1 MRKVSRTTSR
11 ERGVTAAELREET
24 GCAHRPKAEHPRP
37 SWALPDNRRDL
48 DGTQGSTASIEKGG
62 ASRANSPID
71 QPKRRDAA
79 AEISRLSGTSLAMP
93 IATDQ
98 LVGVV

>member
-11 ERGVTAAELREET
+11 ARGVTAAELRGET
-24 GCAHRPKAEHPRP
+24 GCARRPKAEHSRP
-37 SWALPDNRRDL
+37 SWALSDNRRDL

-71 QPKRRDAA
+71 RPQMRDAV
-79 AEISRLSGTSLAMP
+79 AEICRPRRTLLAMP
-93 IATDQ
+93 IATVH